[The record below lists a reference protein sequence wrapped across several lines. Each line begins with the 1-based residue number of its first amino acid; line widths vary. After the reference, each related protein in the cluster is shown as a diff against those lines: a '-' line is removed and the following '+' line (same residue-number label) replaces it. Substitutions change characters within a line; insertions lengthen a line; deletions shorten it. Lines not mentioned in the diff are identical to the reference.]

1 MLDMSSRGNRTNKGK
16 GVVYPSGTSNS
27 QIQEPTA
34 HQTRGQRYRRGG
46 ASRGTWSGRGQ
57 KPSTQSKPS

>member
-1 MLDMSSRGNRTNKGK
+1 MWDMSSRGNRSNKGR
-16 GVVYPSGTSNS
+16 GVVYHSGTSNK
-27 QIQEPTA
+27 QTQEPTA

-46 ASRGTWSGRGQ
+46 TSRGTWSGQGQ

>member
-1 MLDMSSRGNRTNKGK
+1 MSSRGNRTSKGR
-16 GVVYPSGTSNS
+16 GVVYPSGKSNN
-27 QIQEPTA
+27 QTQEPTS

-46 ASRGTWSGRGQ
+46 ASRGGRGQ